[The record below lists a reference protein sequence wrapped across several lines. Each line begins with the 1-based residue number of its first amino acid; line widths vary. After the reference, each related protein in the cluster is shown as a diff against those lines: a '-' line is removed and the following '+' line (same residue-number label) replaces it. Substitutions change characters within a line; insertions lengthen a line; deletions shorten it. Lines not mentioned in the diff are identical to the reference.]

1 LKMRE
6 KLQRLM
12 RTNLKKVKMKT
23 LKNITILFVSMLF
36 LTTCSENQIDGE
48 RTGSINGKVV
58 TEGTNAPL
66 ENVKISTNP
75 ATSTVFTDSE
85 GNFVI
90 DNAIVATYA
99 VQAEL
104 SGFVTAFESVTV
116 VEDAAAVVSFELLTS
131 NANNQPPSIPNLVF
145 PEDLATEVALE
156 VEFTWESMDPDTNDE
171 LSYTLELRNG
181 TTNEIEMFETAQDT
195 FYLASNL
202 ELSTTYFWQVKVNDG
217 TNDDVVSPISQFTTI
232 TVPDN
237 AFVFVKEEN
246 GNSVIYSGGQDNA
259 SGSGNEPDIDLIK
272 LTSETTNSFRPR
284 ANMLLNKIAFLR
296 TVGGSTQIFTMNS
309 DGSNETQITSAIPV
323 TGFRMDQVDFCWAQ
337 NGSKLYYPNF
347 DKLYQVNS
355 DGSGVTQIY
364 QTTDGSFISEVQ
376 ETPLDSD
383 LIVLK
388 TNTSDGYNARIYTA
402 RLSTGL
408 EETVVVE
415 NLPGAL
421 GGIDITANGNQII
434 YTRDLSG
441 SENASYRQF
450 QSRIFIFDIAA
461 LTSLQL
467 NTEVLPGQNDLD
479 CKYSPDEGSI
489 IFTRVFNNSG
499 AIPLVLKFQFGAAT
513 QEDELFT
520 EASMPDW
527 D

>member
-1 LKMRE
+1 
-6 KLQRLM
+6 
-12 RTNLKKVKMKT
+12 MKT
-23 LKNITILFVSMLF
+23 IKNILALILVVVAIS
-36 LTTCSENQIDGE
+36 TCSENQIDGV
-48 RTGSINGKVV
+48 RIGSINGKVV
-58 TEGTNAPL
+58 AEGTNAPL
-66 ENVKISTNP
+66 ENVKVSTNP
-75 ATSTVFTDSE
+75 VTSTVFTDVE

-90 DNAIVATYA
+90 DNAVVETYA

-104 SGFVTAFESVTV
+104 DGFVTAFESVTV
-116 VEDAAAVVSFELLTS
+116 LEDAAAVVAFELLTS
-131 NANNQPPSIPNLVF
+131 NANNQPPTIPNLVF

-156 VEFTWESMDPDTNDE
+156 VEFTWESSDPDTNDE

-181 TTNEIEMFETAQDT
+181 NTNEIELFETAQDT

-202 ELSTTYFWQVKVNDG
+202 ELSTTYFWQVTVNDG
-217 TNDDVVSPISQFTTI
+217 TNDDVVSAISQFTTI

-237 AFVFVKEEN
+237 AFVYVKEEN
-246 GNSVIYSGGQDNA
+246 GNSVIYSGGEDGA
-259 SGSGNEPDIDLIK
+259 SGSNNEIDIDLLK
-272 LTSETTNSFRPR
+272 LTSETNNSFRPR
-284 ANMLLNKIAFLR
+284 ANTLLNKIAFLR
-296 TVGGSTQIFTMNS
+296 TVGGSAQIFTMNS

-323 TGFRMDQVDFCWAQ
+323 TGFRLDQVDFCWAQ

-355 DGSGVTQIY
+355 DGSGTSQIY

-388 TNTSDGYNARIYTA
+388 TNTSDGYNARIFTV
-402 RLSTGL
+402 RLSTGM
-408 EETVVVE
+408 EETVVIE

-421 GGIDITANGNQII
+421 GGIDITANADQII

-450 QSRIFIFDIAA
+450 ESRVFIFDIPT
-461 LTSLQL
+461 LTAVPL
-467 NTEVLPGQNDLD
+467 NTNTIPGQNDLD

-489 IFTRVFNNSG
+489 IFTRVQNNLG
-499 AIPLVLKFQFGAAT
+499 AIPIVLKFQFGAAN
-513 QEDELFT
+513 QEDELFS
-520 EASMPDW
+520 AGSMPDW